1 MARRITPLAVHCPS
15 SGKYEVLTASGSWV
29 NMDLL
34 PAYNQQAVYDA
45 MNGRPWPAVYETVT
59 LSDKYPTNDRPNE
72 VPPRFLPN
80 DVPSPIQDD
89 TDQDGPTSQTD
100 GPTTAPTPTPTTAPQ
115 GGMTIE
121 DIVRRIAGEMDDVMR
136 GELNDAL
143 DVVMDD
149 KIATAL
155 AEYSPE
161 ITAPTNEVRTVTAR
175 VEVKLPTVTL
185 SSDGLFHKAF
195 PDLLF
200 NIRAG
205 IHTFLPGGPG
215 TGKTHSVEQAA
226 NLLGWPCAALSLGPT
241 TPESRLVGGMTANGE
256 FFEPRMV
263 DMIRHASQNP
273 DSGAIVCL
281 DEMDNGHAGILAT
294 LNTVLANGFFEAPCG
309 EKIPFGNN
317 LVFVACANTYG
328 TGPTSQFA
336 GRNKLDAATLDRF
349 SYLPWEIDEGL
360 EDALVRRFFSDDEQT
375 TASAWLDVWRTARAN
390 VATHGLNIFV
400 TPRGA
405 QTGARMVAAGRD
417 IDKALMMTLGH
428 KVPADQWAKINPL

>member
-1 MARRITPLAVHCPS
+1 MARRITPIAVRCTKH
-15 SGKYEVLTASGSWV
+15 GIFEVLTASGSWV
-29 NMDLL
+29 ALKMF
-34 PAYNQQAVYDA
+34 PEYNKNVVLDA
-45 MNGRPWPAVYETVT
+45 MRGRDWPGVGETVT
-59 LSDKYPTNDRPNE
+59 LSDRNVPTE
-72 VPPRFLPN
+72 
-80 DVPSPIQDD
+80 VPSPFQPDRDDQDD
-89 TDQDGPTSQTD
+89 TDQDGPTDRTD
-100 GPTTAPTPTPTTAPQ
+100 APTAPTAPTPAPTPAPQ

-121 DIVRRIAGEMDDVMR
+121 DIVRRIAGEMDDTMR
-136 GELNDAL
+136 GELNEAL

-161 ITAPTNEVRTVTAR
+161 IVQHTNEVRTVVAR
-175 VEVKLPTVTL
+175 VEIKSPTVTL

-200 NIRAG
+200 NIQAG
-205 IHTFLPGGPG
+205 IHTFLPGSPG
-215 TGKTHSVEQAA
+215 TGKTHSVGQAA
-226 NLLGWPCAALSLGPT
+226 DLLGWPWAGISLGPT

-281 DEMDNGHAGILAT
+281 DEMDNGHPGILAT

-309 EKIPFGNN
+309 EKIPFGHN

-328 TGPTSQFA
+328 TGPTAQFA

-349 SYLPWEIDEGL
+349 SYLPWGIDEGL
-360 EDALVRRFFSDDEQT
+360 EESLVRRFFSDDEQT
-375 TASAWLDVWRTARAN
+375 TASAWLDVWRTARQN

-417 IDKALMMTLGH
+417 IDKALMMTLGN
-428 KVPADQWAKINPL
+428 KIPADQWAKINPL

>member
-15 SGKYEVLTASGSWV
+15 LGKYEVLTASGSWV

-34 PAYNQQAVYDA
+34 PDYNQQAVYDA
-45 MNGRPWPAVYETVT
+45 MNGRSWPAVGGVVQ
-59 LSDKYPTNDRPNE
+59 LSDRYPTNDRPN
-72 VPPRFLPN
+72 
-80 DVPSPIQDD
+80 DVPSPIQPDQDD
-89 TDQDGPTSQTD
+89 TDQDGPTNQTD
-100 GPTTAPTPTPTTAPQ
+100 GPTTAPTPTPTPQ

-149 KIATAL
+149 KISAAL

-161 ITAPTNEVRTVTAR
+161 IVQHTNEVRAVTAR
-175 VEVKLPTVTL
+175 IEIKMPTVTL

-205 IHTFLPGGPG
+205 IHTFLPGSPG
-215 TGKTHSVEQAA
+215 TGKTHSVGQAA
-226 NLLGWPCAALSLGPT
+226 DLLGWPWAGISLGPT

-375 TASAWLDVWRTARAN
+375 TASAWLDVWRTARQN

-417 IDKALMMTLGH
+417 IDKALMMTLGN
-428 KVPADQWAKINPL
+428 KIPADQWAKINPL

>member
-1 MARRITPLAVHCPS
+1 MARRITPIAVRCS
-15 SGKYEVLTASGSWV
+15 SIGKYEVLTASGSWV
-29 NMDLL
+29 PTHLL
-34 PAYNQQAVYDA
+34 PDYNEDVVFTA
-45 MNGRPWPAVYETVT
+45 MRGRDWPAVGETVQ
-59 LSDKYPTNDRPNE
+59 LSDRNTPNE
-72 VPPRFLPN
+72 VPPPFIPDEDFTAPVN
-80 DVPSPIQDD
+80 EADQP
-89 TDQDGPTSQTD
+89 DQDGPTNKTD
-100 GPTTAPTPTPTTAPQ
+100 GPTTAPTNKD
-115 GGMTIE
+115 GSMTIE
-121 DIVRRIAGEMDDVMR
+121 DIVRRIAGELDDTMR
-136 GELNDAL
+136 GELNEAL

-161 ITAPTNEVRTVTAR
+161 IVQPTNEVRTVTAHI
-175 VEVKLPTVTL
+175 EVKMPTVTL

-200 NIRAG
+200 NIQAG
-205 IHTFLPGGPG
+205 IHTFLPGSPG
-215 TGKTHSVEQAA
+215 TGKTHSVGQAA
-226 NLLGWPCAALSLGPT
+226 DLLGYPWAGISLGPT

-417 IDKALMMTLGH
+417 IDKALMMTLGN
-428 KVPADQWAKINPL
+428 KIPADQWAKINPL